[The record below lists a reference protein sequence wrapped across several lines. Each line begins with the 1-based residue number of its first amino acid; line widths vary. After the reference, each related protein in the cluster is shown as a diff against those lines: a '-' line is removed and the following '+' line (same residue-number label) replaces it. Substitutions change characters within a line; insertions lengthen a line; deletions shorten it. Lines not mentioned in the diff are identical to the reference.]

1 MIELKNIQV
10 EFSRDG
16 ASATAA
22 VDDVSL
28 TILEGEVF
36 GIIGSSGAGKST
48 LVRTINLLQ
57 KPTSGDI
64 VIDGASIVGQ
74 TGARLRRNALR
85 HRHDLPALQPMEC
98 QDRLRQ
104 RCLSFEVRPLEQA
117 GHRGARRRAAGVR
130 EPGGEARR
138 VPPNA
143 ERRTEA
149 ARGHRTRTG
158 RQHAHPPV
166 RRAHQRARSRNHKIG
181 ARRAE
186 TREPA
191 TWRDHRGHHPRA

>member
-57 KPTSGDI
+57 KPTSGEDVYKRQAVQSAVADAITNAGGNPKDFRLGAATPSGGAAQTADVDVALMGAGTAGLVAATRLLEAGKTVVLFEKQDI
-64 VIDGASIVGQ
+64 AGGSMPMTYSGVAAAESQ
-74 TGARLRRNALR
+74 LQANYALGR
-85 HRHDLPALQPMEC
+85 ADDNQMCIRDSSTPGPCTPA
-98 QDRLRQ
+98 
-104 RCLSFEVRPLEQA
+104 
-117 GHRGARRRAAGVR
+117 AA
-130 EPGGEARR
+130 
-138 VPPNA
+138 PP
-143 ERRTEA
+143 
-149 ARGHRTRTG
+149 
-158 RQHAHPPV
+158 
-166 RRAHQRARSRNHKIG
+166 
-181 ARRAE
+181 
-186 TREPA
+186 
-191 TWRDHRGHHPRA
+191 

>member
-74 TGARLRRNALR
+74 TGARLRETRCGIGMIFQHFNLWNAKTVYDNVAFPLKCAR
-85 HRHDLPALQPMEC
+85 WSKQDIEERVVELLEFVNLEEKRDAL
-98 QDRLRQ
+98 
-104 RCLSFEVRPLEQA
+104 
-117 GHRGARRRAAGVR
+117 
-130 EPGGEARR
+130 
-138 VPPNA
+138 PPNA

>member
-48 LVRTINLLQ
+48 LVRTINRLQ

-74 TGARLRRNALR
+74 LGARLRETRCGIGMIFQHFNL
-85 HRHDLPALQPMEC
+85 EC
-98 QDRLRQ
+98 QDQVRLRQ
-104 RCLSFEVRPLEQA
+104 RCLSPEVPA
-117 GHRGARRRAAGVR
+117 G
-130 EPGGEARR
+130 
-138 VPPNA
+138 
-143 ERRTEA
+143 
-149 ARGHRTRTG
+149 
-158 RQHAHPPV
+158 
-166 RRAHQRARSRNHKIG
+166 RSRTSRS
-181 ARRAE
+181 ASSSC
-186 TREPA
+186 
-191 TWRDHRGHHPRA
+191 WSS